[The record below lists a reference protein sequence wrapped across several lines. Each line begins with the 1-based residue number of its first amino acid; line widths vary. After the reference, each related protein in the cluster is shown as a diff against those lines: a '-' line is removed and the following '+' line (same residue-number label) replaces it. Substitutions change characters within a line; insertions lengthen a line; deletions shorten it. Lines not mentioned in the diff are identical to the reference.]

1 MKLTLK
7 IIAIAALAAASAS
20 SFADIQDATSGNGE
34 LLANFRFY
42 GTADASNNTG
52 GDDMSALFDLG
63 VTMDSFL
70 ANRNTAGFTQTWDL
84 TTANYGGAWSALQT
98 FAGASVAN
106 IEFNVIALDNTNGN
120 VAGGSRYMTTSVA
133 NTFPSLLNSALNN
146 WQSVNPYVVANQT
159 RGTHATEV
167 NGASTGTSL
176 DANNIYFGKVN
187 GTTDGDNWVGYGP
200 DSTARVDVAQ
210 NFYFLTSSSSST
222 TAQATKLA
230 FGYDLNG
237 NGTLDAANNEFG
249 KWSVNAAAGTLTFS
263 NPTIAPVPEP
273 EAYAM
278 VLAGLGL
285 IGAIARRRRNRAA

>member
-1 MKLTLK
+1 MKFTLK
-7 IIAIAALAAASAS
+7 LIAIAALAASSAT
-20 SFADIQDATSGNGE
+20 SFAAIQDATSGNGE

-42 GTADASNNTG
+42 AAGDNNTG

-70 ANRNTAGFTQTWDL
+70 SNRNTAGFTQTWDL
-84 TTANYGGAWSALQT
+84 TTSNYGGAWSALQT
-98 FAGASVAN
+98 FAGASAAN
-106 IEFNVIALDNTNGN
+106 IEFNVIALDNTNQN
-120 VAGGSRYMTTSVA
+120 TAGGGRYLTTTVL
-133 NTFPSLLNSALNN
+133 NTFPSLANSTLLAFQNTN
-146 WQSVNPYVVANQT
+146 QYVVANQT
-159 RGTHATEV
+159 RGTHSTEV

-176 DANNIYFGKVN
+176 DANNIYFGKVA
-187 GTTDGDNWVGYGP
+187 GTTDGDNWAGQGP
-200 DSTARVDVAQ
+200 DSTARVSVAQ
-210 NFYFLTSSSSST
+210 NFYYLTNST
-222 TAQATKLA
+222 TVSSNQATKLA

-249 KWSVNAAAGTLTFS
+249 KWTVDAVAGTITFA

-285 IGAIARRRRNRAA
+285 IGSMVRRRRNRAA